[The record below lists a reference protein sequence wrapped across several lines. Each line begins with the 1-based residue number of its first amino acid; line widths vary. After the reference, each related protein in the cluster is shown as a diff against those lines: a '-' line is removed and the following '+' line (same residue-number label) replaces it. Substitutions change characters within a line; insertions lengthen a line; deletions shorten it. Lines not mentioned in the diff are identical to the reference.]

1 MDYSYAYYKLISENL
16 ERDQSN
22 RIKQIYCSG
31 DTEKS
36 ISVFSFQR
44 IGIVWVLLF
53 FLLLFSRQSLSVEP
67 VALNSNLLTLDS
79 AITQAVRDNPNLA
92 MMQARW
98 KAMSAIPSQLGTLPD
113 PTISFGSLNLP
124 TNTFNTTQEPM
135 TQQQVG
141 VSQAIP
147 FPGKLGLKEKAAEF
161 EAEASSN
168 DIDETRL
175 RLIRDVKATWW
186 VVFYLDRS
194 LEIVE
199 ANKGLLRQFIEIAQ
213 TKYSVGKGLQQDVLL
228 AQLELSQLLDQEIK
242 LVGTHRNEK
251 ARLNALLDHPANRSI
266 RLPKDVDK
274 QLPDIVPETELYQMA
289 DSSRPLLAKQRN
301 IISAAGARV
310 DLAKKDYYPDFGLGA
325 FYGFRGGNNPSLQG
339 GGPRADF
346 LSLRLSMSL
355 PVFIDSKQSK
365 AVVQRAAEQLQQE
378 YALQN
383 EWSQVRSQISAALA
397 DYERAREQFILF
409 ESGIL
414 PQARQTVASMLAG
427 YQVNKVDF
435 LNLVRSQVTLF
446 NHETK
451 YWRALTEAK
460 QSLARLIAAVGKEG
474 FYE

>member
-1 MDYSYAYYKLISENL
+1 
-16 ERDQSN
+16 
-22 RIKQIYCSG
+22 
-31 DTEKS
+31 
-36 ISVFSFQR
+36 
-44 IGIVWVLLF
+44 
-53 FLLLFSRQSLSVEP
+53 
-67 VALNSNLLTLDS
+67 
-79 AITQAVRDNPNLA
+79 
-92 MMQARW
+92 
-98 KAMSAIPSQLGTLPD
+98 
-113 PTISFGSLNLP
+113 
-124 TNTFNTTQEPM
+124 M

-242 LVGTHRNEK
+242 LVGTRRNEK

-266 RLPKDVDK
+266 RLPRDVDK

-414 PQARQTVASMLAG
+414 PQARQTVSSMLAG

-474 FYE
+474 VYE

>member
-1 MDYSYAYYKLISENL
+1 MDYSCAYYKFISKNPGGV
-16 ERDQSN
+16 QNN
-22 RIKQIYCSG
+22 RIEQIYCFRG
-31 DTEKS
+31 TRKR

-44 IGIVWVLLF
+44 IDIVWVLF
-53 FLLLFSRQSLSVEP
+53 FCLLLFSRQGLTVEP
-67 VALNSNLLTLDS
+67 VTPNSNLLTLSS
-79 AITQAVRDNPNLA
+79 AVTWAVRDNPNLA

-124 TNTFNTTQEPM
+124 TNTFNTTQEAM

-141 VSQAIP
+141 VSLSIP
-147 FPGKLGLKEKAAEF
+147 FPGKLGLKEKTAEF
-161 EAEASSN
+161 EAEAASN

-175 RLIRDVKATWW
+175 RLIRDVKTTWW
-186 VVFYLDRS
+186 VVFYLDRA

-228 AQLELSQLLDQEIK
+228 AQLELSQLLDQEIQ
-242 LVGTHRNEK
+242 LVGTRRNEK

-274 QLPDIVPETELYQMA
+274 QLPDVVPETELYQMA
-289 DSSRPLLAKQRN
+289 DSSRPILAKQRN
-301 IISAAGARV
+301 RIGAAGARV
-310 DLAKKDYYPDFGLGA
+310 ELAKKDYYPDFGLGA
-325 FYGFRGGNNPSLQG
+325 FYGFRGGNNAPLQG
-339 GGPRADF
+339 GNRADF
-346 LSLRLSMSL
+346 LSLKLSMSL
-355 PVFIDSKQSK
+355 PVFIGSKQSK

-383 EWSQVRSQISAALA
+383 EWSQVRSQISVALA

-409 ESGIL
+409 KSGII

-435 LNLVRSQVTLF
+435 LNLIRSQITLF

-451 YWRALTEAK
+451 YWRALAEAK
-460 QSLARLIAAVGKEG
+460 QSLAKLIAAVGKEG
-474 FYE
+474 VYE